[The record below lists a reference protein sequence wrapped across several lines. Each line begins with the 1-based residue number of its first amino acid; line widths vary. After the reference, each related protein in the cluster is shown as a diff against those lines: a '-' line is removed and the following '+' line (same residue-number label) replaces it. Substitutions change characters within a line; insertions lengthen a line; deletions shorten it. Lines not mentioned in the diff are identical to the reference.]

1 MNTNAEASKKAAKN
15 FYDALVFV
23 IPEDEEEE
31 TLYDD
36 TGIQAIID
44 YRWESIVPKM
54 KFWLVYPY
62 ISYQICFLLFVFFSE
77 EIPAWILFPILLG
90 HSIYFLCIEYW

>member
-44 YRWESIVPKM
+44 YRW
-54 KFWLVYPY
+54 
-62 ISYQICFLLFVFFSE
+62 
-77 EIPAWILFPILLG
+77 
-90 HSIYFLCIEYW
+90 